1 MFAAAYIVHCIDRNV
16 DRLFEKVG
24 VGGGGAEKCLQKNET
39 TFDKL

>member
-24 VGGGGAEKCLQKNET
+24 VGGAEKCLQKNET

>member
-24 VGGGGAEKCLQKNET
+24 VGGGAEKCLQKNET